1 MHRQILKL
9 TIPNI
14 ISNLTVPLLTIVD
27 LHLMGYLDSAQFMGA
42 VALGGVIF
50 NIVYWNFGTLRSS
63 VSGLA
68 AQAYGEGDLKQQAM
82 VFYRGL
88 AIALAGGL
96 LVLCLQ
102 YPIGIASF
110 WLLDG
115 SEAVKSLAANYFFIR
130 IWAAP
135 AAIAMMVL
143 NGWFL
148 GMQNAR
154 YPMIT
159 SLVINGVNIIASV
172 VLVRVGHLEERGVA
186 LGSVIAQYIG
196 LGLSVILFLR
206 KYRAMILYFS
216 VRAVLERHHLA
227 RFMRVSGDIY
237 IRTLCL
243 ISVFTYFTSASA
255 GYGDLIL
262 AANTALLQY
271 LLLFSYFLDGF
282 AYAAEALVGRF
293 FGSKDKKKLR
303 EAVNKL
309 FLWGFFFAAIFTAI
323 YGIGGRQFLYLFTDQ
338 KEVLDAAQPFI
349 LWATLFPLASFAS
362 YLWDGIYIGAT
373 ASAAMR
379 NTMLF
384 ASVCCF
390 FIPYFLLAPYWGNH
404 ALWISMIGYMA
415 GRSLSQTILAPR
427 AVFHSSL
434 LSGFIKEKD

>member
-27 LHLMGYLDSAQFMGA
+27 LHLMGYLDTAQFMGA
-42 VALGGVIF
+42 VALGGIIF
-50 NIVYWNFGTLRSS
+50 NIIYWNFGTLRSS

-82 VFYRGL
+82 VFFRGFT
-88 AIALAGGL
+88 IALLGGI

-102 YPIGIASF
+102 YPIAVTSF

-115 SEAVKSLAANYFFIR
+115 SDAVKSLAENYFYIR

-159 SLVINGVNIIASV
+159 SLVINIVNIIASF
-172 VLVRVGHLEERGVA
+172 VLVRVGSMEERGVA
-186 LGSVIAQYIG
+186 LGSVVAQYFG
-196 LGLSVILFLR
+196 LGLSILLFMK
-206 KYRAMILYFS
+206 KYRAMLPYFS
-216 VRAVLERHHLA
+216 IHAILERYHIS
-227 RFMRVSGDIY
+227 RFMQVSGDIY
-237 IRTLCL
+237 VRTLCL
-243 ISVFTYFTSASA
+243 IAVFTYFTSASA

-271 LLLFSYFLDGF
+271 LLLFSYFIDGF
-282 AYAAEALVGRF
+282 AYAAEALVGRL
-293 FGSKDKKKLR
+293 FGSKDKRHLR
-303 EAVNKL
+303 EAINKL
-309 FLWGFFFAAIFTAI
+309 FFWGFFFALIFTII
-323 YGIGGRQFLYLFTDQ
+323 YGLGGRSFLFLFTNQ
-338 KEVLDAAQPFI
+338 KDVLDTAQPFI
-349 LWATLFPLASFAS
+349 LWATLFPLVSFAS

-384 ASVCCF
+384 ASVLCF
-390 FIPYFLLAPYWGNH
+390 FVPYFLLAPYWGNH

-415 GRSLSQTILAPR
+415 GRSLSQTLLAPR
-427 AVFHSSL
+427 VVFRSSL
-434 LSGFIKEKD
+434 LRGD

>member
-1 MHRQILKL
+1 
-9 TIPNI
+9 
-14 ISNLTVPLLTIVD
+14 VPLLTIVD

-42 VALGGVIF
+42 VALGGLIF

-68 AQAYGEGDLKQQAM
+68 AQAYGEGNLEQQAM

-96 LVLCLQ
+96 LVVCLQ
-102 YPIGIASF
+102 YPIGKGSF

-115 SEAVKSLAANYFFIR
+115 SDAVKSLAENYFFIR

-135 AAIAMMVL
+135 AAIAMMVF

-172 VLVRVGHLEERGVA
+172 LLVRVGHLEERGVA

-196 LGLSVILFLR
+196 LGLSGILFMK
-206 KYRAMILYFS
+206 KYRSMLPYFS
-216 VRAVLERHHLA
+216 IHAIIERHHLG

-243 ISVFTYFTSASA
+243 ICVFTYFTSASA
-255 GYGDLIL
+255 GYGDLVL

-271 LLLFSYFLDGF
+271 LLLFSYFIDGF

-293 FGSKDKKKLR
+293 FGSKDMEQLR
-303 EAVNKL
+303 EAVRKL
-309 FLWGFFFAAIFTAI
+309 FLWGFFFAAVFTAI
-323 YGIGGRQFLYLFTDQ
+323 YGLGGRQFLLIFTDQ

-349 LWATLFPLASFAS
+349 LWATLFPLTSFAG

-373 ASAAMR
+373 ASVAMR

-384 ASVCCF
+384 ASILCF
-390 FIPYFLLAPYWGNH
+390 FLPYFLLAPYFGNH
-404 ALWISMIGYMA
+404 ALWMSMIGYMA
-415 GRSLSQTILAPR
+415 GRSLSQTILAPKAIFR
-427 AVFHSSL
+427 SSL
-434 LSGFIKEKD
+434 LKKH